1 MDPETSEIAEPA
13 HLRLLRRLVTAL
25 TITMIVGLVTIV
37 GLLVTTV
44 LDHDTSTE
52 TSLTLAIPTNE
63 TVQAYTKGTN
73 WQALVTQDATG
84 TERIR
89 IFGSDG
95 TERQT
100 ITIETD

>member
-1 MDPETSEIAEPA
+1 MDPETSKIAEPA

-44 LDHDTSTE
+44 LDRDTSTPL
-52 TSLTLAIPTNE
+52 SPTLVIPTNE
-63 TVQAYTKGTN
+63 TAQAYTQGTD
-73 WQALVTQDATG
+73 WQAVVTRDVTG

-89 IFGSDG
+89 IFDPDG